1 MFLALARPNPFFYY
15 ACMSVVGRIAAKKR
29 AKVRKN
35 SDMTKYFLK
44 KMQKIFIFLNFVMFG

>member
-1 MFLALARPNPFFYY
+1 MFLALARQNPFFYY

-44 KMQKIFIFLNFVMFG
+44 KMQKNLHFS